1 MRYVLLFFSFAVLH
15 ITLSLCHGF
24 RNHYRQQGLCG
35 TIVSEQTFPDFNP
48 GTLNYRIRQ
57 RELLRIDRANS
68 ALLHRL
74 ETASSG
80 YSKALLKPKHFQEP
94 HMGLFPR

>member
-1 MRYVLLFFSFAVLH
+1 MHFSFGQSPTFLH
-15 ITLSLCHGF
+15 AF
-24 RNHYRQQGLCG
+24 RTDDFLKRDHSRQQGLCG

-74 ETASSG
+74 ETTSSG
-80 YSKALLKPKHFQEP
+80 YNKALLKPKHFQEP